1 MLSPNRTR
9 GTPSQGS
16 LAITIQNAMSGR
28 AITTCYVLP
37 TDLIVHLKQC
47 VKAVQD
53 VPEITLMTQ
62 SCEFLNPVQTVQ
74 DVGLKNGDV
83 VLAVLMAHRLV
94 ATASSDGRVKTWDT
108 ENNSVE
114 REVTTAPPRS
124 LLAACFSA
132 DGHSLVIGSAVGTP
146 TIFDAKT
153 GEVKVKFE
161 QHAGSVSC
169 VDISSQGRT
178 VVSGGYDFL
187 AKVWD
192 VETGGCLKT
201 LADPELAQEGGGQ
214 PRTHKLHLLA
224 VKFSPYDSNLVAT
237 TSADCTIKL
246 WSVST
251 GERLHK
257 LLHDVDPYGPHPV
270 TSVCFAA
277 NGQELVTT
285 SDMFVTL
292 WNVQHGQELRTWE
305 AHTSQ
310 VTSAAHSVEEAV
322 LLTGSKDGTA
332 KIWDLQSGLCRRT
345 LQGHEGPVSAVALSP
360 DSKFAVT
367 GSSDG
372 QARIWNTQTGAC
384 EQTLQGNRLGVL
396 MASFVP
402 C

>member
-1 MLSPNRTR
+1 MHLSPTRTR
-9 GTPSQGS
+9 GAPTDGS
-16 LAITIQNAMSGR
+16 LAITVQNAMSGR
-28 AITTCYVLP
+28 AITTCHVLP

-62 SCEFLNPVQTVQ
+62 ACDFLNPVQTVQ
-74 DVGLKNGDV
+74 DVGLQNGDV

-114 REVTTAPPRS
+114 REVTAAPPRS

-132 DGHSLVIGSAVGTP
+132 DGHSLVVGSAVGAP

-153 GEVKVKFE
+153 GEVKTKFE

-187 AKVWD
+187 AKIWD
-192 VETGGCLKT
+192 VETGACLKT
-201 LADPELAQEGGGQ
+201 LVDPELVQEGQ
-214 PRTHKLHLLA
+214 PRTHKLHLLS
-224 VKFSPYDSNLVAT
+224 VRFSPYDSNIVAT
-237 TSADCTIKL
+237 SSADCTAKL
-246 WSVST
+246 WKVSS
-251 GERLHK
+251 GERLYTLSHE
-257 LLHDVDPYGPHPV
+257 VDPYGPHPV
-270 TSVCFAA
+270 TSVCFVA
-277 NGQELVTT
+277 NGQEVVTS

-292 WNVQHGQELRTWE
+292 WNVQTGQELRTWE

-310 VTSAAHSVEEAV
+310 VTSTAHAVEEAL
-322 LLTGSKDGTA
+322 LLTGSQDATA
-332 KIWDLQSGLCRRT
+332 KLWDLQTGLCRRT
-345 LQGHEGPVSAVALSP
+345 LQGHEGPVTAVALSL

-384 EQTLQGNRLGVL
+384 EQTFQGNRLGVL